1 MPLTDE
7 EIRKLNPAVNRMPI
21 PRLEEYVRRGRID
34 ENDLNRLTLISSER
48 KAHLL
53 SIIHEP
59 TVDPE
64 EQKEWAAIMEHLG
77 HPGDELEMLLNGY
90 VSHWEL
96 KMPIGNHVE
105 EAKGNLRRLLKARED
120 NDWQN
125 LDKTSESSLKGFLG
139 KYPYTSRKAEVEA
152 LLREITKGQEEAE
165 WASVDQQDVNT
176 LLDFLDKYP
185 DTVHRAEIDNLLW
198 QQVVRSSSQDMA
210 SLYLSKFPNGIHVAE
225 AQALTESL
233 KKWAEISGNA
243 TIEDMTDY
251 IKNNP
256 TSPFLGMA
264 RIKLDE
270 LKDQEI
276 ERMRTLQSNYPVD
289 DLFYYLDSGIF
300 NDDELIND
308 GVATEESLSILRHL
322 DDVKD
327 SLPDINEEI
336 RKCRKECA
344 DGHTDVFLFGIP
356 STGKTCILMGLIGSS
371 AININ
376 TVRAG
381 GPYSCALQQYLEAG
395 FTIGQTPKDFV
406 ATIEAEIFDGKNTH
420 ELNLVEMAG
429 EDFAFKIADNENGE
443 VSFEDIGAGA
453 TDLLCNNNRKVFFL
467 IVDPTAKS
475 VAFNHLV
482 DEVDDEGNV
491 RTYLVRKNVNQK
503 IILKRMVDL
512 LSQPENK
519 NIMKNVD
526 SIHIIVSK
534 ADVLGDGEERDKEA
548 LRRFMEQHSNIVQP
562 LTHLCQEYGINSAT
576 NGTPMLYT
584 FSLGRFY
591 VGGVYQYDETDATK
605 LVNVLKGNTE
615 ARRDAGFFGRLR
627 DTFN

>member
-1 MPLTDE
+1 MPLSEDQ
-7 EIRKLNPAVNRMPI
+7 IRKLNTQINKLALSK
-21 PRLEEYVRRGRID
+21 LEEHVRKGLID
-34 ENDLNRLTLISSER
+34 ENDLNRLTQLTPDR
-48 KAHLL
+48 KAHLMAIL
-53 SIIHEP
+53 HEP
-59 TVDPE
+59 TIDPE
-64 EQKEWAAIMEHLG
+64 EQREWAAIMPRLSQQ
-77 HPGDELEMLLNGY
+77 DDALALMLNDY

-96 KMPIGNHVE
+96 KQPIGNHVE
-105 EAKGNLRRLLKARED
+105 DAKGYIRKISLAKENK
-120 NDWQN
+120 DWEMV
-125 LDKTSESSLKGFLG
+125 DKQSELALKGFLN
-139 KYPYTSRKAEVEA
+139 KYPYTARKAEVEA
-152 LLREITKGQEEAE
+152 LLRELTKEQEERE
-165 WASVDQQDVNT
+165 WATIDQSDAEALVR
-176 LLDFLDKYP
+176 FLEKYP
-185 DTVHRAEIDNLLW
+185 ATDRKTEIDNLVW
-198 QQVVRSSSQDMA
+198 QQAVRSTDLNVVRFYM
-210 SLYLSKFPNGIHVAE
+210 KHFPNGIHASE
-225 AQALTESL
+225 AQVLSESL
-233 KKWAEISGNA
+233 GKWAEISTNA
-243 TIEDMTDY
+243 SIEDMVDY

-256 TSPFLGMA
+256 TSPFLDMA

-270 LKDQEI
+270 LKDAEI

-289 DLFYYLDSGIF
+289 DILYYLDNHIF
-300 NDDELIND
+300 SDDELINE
-308 GVATEESLSILRHL
+308 GVATEESLRILRHL
-322 DDVKD
+322 DDIKD

-344 DGHTDVFLFGIP
+344 AGHTDVFLFGIP

-406 ATIEAEIFDGKNTH
+406 ATIEAEIYDGKNTH

-453 TDLLCNNNRKVFFL
+453 TELLCNNNRKVFFL
-467 IVDPTAKS
+467 IVDPTAKN

-482 DEVDDEGNV
+482 DEVDNEGNV
-491 RTYLVRKNVNQK
+491 RTYLVRKNVSQK
-503 IILKRMVDL
+503 MILKRMVDL
-512 LSQPENK
+512 LAQPENK
-519 NIMKNVD
+519 SIMKNVD
-526 SIHIIVSK
+526 SIHIIVTK
-534 ADVLGDGEERDKEA
+534 ADVLGEGEERDAAA
-548 LRRFMEQHSNIVQP
+548 LQRFMDQHSNIVQP
-562 LTHLCQEYGINSAT
+562 LTRLCQEFGINSAT

-615 ARRDAGFFGRLR
+615 ARKDAGFMGKLR
-627 DTFN
+627 DAFN